1 MLFAI
6 LPNFPLGRQVAL
18 VLLLTPE
25 SCTSPHPVSKEH
37 EALVYKSSLERNHSL
52 LVYISANSFEAKK

>member
-6 LPNFPLGRQVAL
+6 LPNFPLGGRWAV
-18 VLLLTPE
+18 VLPLTPE
-25 SCTSPHPVSKEH
+25 SCTSPHPISKER

-52 LVYISANSFEAKK
+52 LVYVSANRFEAKK